1 MYLFV
6 GLLIEKNLK
15 GKQISDGDRMSIVVI
30 LFLTLSMV
38 LLIGYVV
45 TCFLDTVR
53 ELFGDE
59 VAVSVAVVL
68 LVLIIVFWCY
78 YY

>member
-1 MYLFV
+1 
-6 GLLIEKNLK
+6 
-15 GKQISDGDRMSIVVI
+15 MSIVVI

-68 LVLIIVFWCY
+68 LVLIMVFWCY